1 MTHLV
6 LNINLDSCAVNLIW
20 VCLFHFVSFGQLIH
34 LQLCW
39 FNSLIQG
46 SWILIILKNHSNIA
60 HFRANCRPQEKC
72 QNIPWRTKK
81 CKKKTDL
88 RLFFDFLQ
96 KKISSYLEV
105 GRSTEVGWI
114 VHLRFFSRFR
124 LSDFSFPK
132 SPSEWPRSF

>member
-1 MTHLV
+1 M
-6 LNINLDSCAVNLIW
+6 
-20 VCLFHFVSFGQLIH
+20 FHFVRFGQLIH

-39 FNSLIQG
+39 FNSLVQG

-72 QNIPWRTKK
+72 QNLPWRTKK

-96 KKISSYLEV
+96 KKRSYLEV
-105 GRSTEVGWI
+105 GAISKVASV
-114 VHLRFFSRFR
+114 VHLRFFPDFDSMIFRFLNLLQNDQGHFNWR
-124 LSDFSFPK
+124 RIFWLLFLQFLSC
-132 SPSEWPRSF
+132 